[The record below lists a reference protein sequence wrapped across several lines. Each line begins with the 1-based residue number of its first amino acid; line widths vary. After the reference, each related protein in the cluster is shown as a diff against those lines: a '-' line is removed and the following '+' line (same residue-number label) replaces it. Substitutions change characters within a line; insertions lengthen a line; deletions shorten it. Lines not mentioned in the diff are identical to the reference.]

1 MQFFK
6 LTIKVPNEPACEM
19 FFPTKK
25 ESTNYFYDRP
35 RNGMTIT
42 EALSNGNPDC
52 TGDYYTLWNGN
63 TIVAQYTVWNKPV
76 IL

>member
-25 ESTNYFYDRP
+25 EATNYFYDRP
-35 RNGMTIT
+35 HNGMTLY

-52 TGDYYTLWNGN
+52 DGDYYTLFDGN
-63 TIVAQYTVWNKPV
+63 TVVATYTVWNKPV
-76 IL
+76 TL